1 MIIEIGKRF
10 KHISLSYMTCVIMEK
25 TSKGW
30 KVKQTETFSNS
41 RKKPKETIKYYS
53 HIDFDSQKGLW
64 KEMNESK
71 TTNN

>member
-10 KHISLSYMTCVIMEK
+10 RHISLSYMTCVIMEG

-41 RKKPKETIKYYS
+41 RKKPKETIKFYY
-53 HIDFDSQKGLW
+53 HIDFDAQKGLW
-64 KEMNESK
+64 KEMNESI